1 MYSSIAEIYPYL
13 VYAAPPLVGAFIGY
27 LTNRVAIRML
37 FRPLKAWHIGRL
49 KIPMTPGV
57 IPSKRHELAA
67 NIGEMVGEHLLTG
80 DEISRALQKEG
91 FQEHLQILIESKIS
105 STMKKDLGSLRTII
119 PPSYRSY
126 FDIAEK
132 TARYRL
138 KEAIH
143 NNLRSENT
151 GLAIEAAVDR
161 WLDSSLA
168 KKIDD
173 LLPSAN
179 SGLLFENLAESVA
192 EILSTGATQ
201 EHLATMVAAEIRNFA
216 DTEKACSDVLPSQAQ
231 DAIMEAVRAQTPRL
245 LGQAAALL
253 KEPEVKDKIV
263 DLVIEAINQFVDTL
277 GPMSTMVKGFLAEEL
292 LDDKIRHYL
301 DEKHGDIEDFFH
313 DETIEIRVRAALGE
327 RIGYV
332 LATPLT
338 DLLRLDDEQQIDA
351 VSRLVSEKILLML
364 NNSESRQL
372 VVQFLEESFNNLS
385 AGGNIETGRVLEQ
398 AIGGE
403 LVSLYRGKIKGSVA
417 AAIYSAETLRI
428 IDQMIDDLVG
438 RLVDKPIGRLDH
450 LIPHGVTEGLCRS
463 LKEMTTRLLISEV
476 PGVVKSINFNKIV
489 TDRID
494 SFDLLRL
501 EQLLLSIMA
510 EQFKYINLFG
520 ALLGFLIG
528 CANLLFIV
536 GGSL

>member
-37 FRPLKAWHIGRL
+37 FRPLRGWHIGRL

-105 STMKKDLGSLRTII
+105 STMKKDLGSLKTII

-138 KEAIH
+138 KETIH

-161 WLDSSLA
+161 WIVSSLA

-173 LLPSAN
+173 LLPDGRR
-179 SGLLFENLAESVA
+179 GLLFQNLAEAIA
-192 EILSTGATQ
+192 EILSTNATQ

-216 DTEKACSDVLPSQAQ
+216 VTGKAFSDVLPSQAQ

-245 LGQAAALL
+245 LGQAADLL

-263 DLVIEAINQFVDTL
+263 ELVLEAINEFVDTL
-277 GPMSTMVKGFLAEEL
+277 GPMSTMVKGFLDREL

-332 LATPLT
+332 LATPLA
-338 DLLRLDDEQQIDA
+338 DFLRFDDEEEIDA
-351 VSRLVSEKILLML
+351 VSRLISEKILLML
-364 NNSESRQL
+364 NTSESRQL
-372 VVQFLEESFNNLS
+372 VVQFLEESFNNLT
-385 AGGNIETGRVLEQ
+385 AAGNIKTGRVLEQ

-403 LVSLYRGKIKGSVA
+403 LVSLYKGNIKRSVA
-417 AAIYSAETLRI
+417 AAIYSTETLRI

-463 LKEMTTRLLISEV
+463 VKEMTTRLLISEV

-536 GGSL
+536 GGNL

>member
-1 MYSSIAEIYPYL
+1 
-13 VYAAPPLVGAFIGY
+13 
-27 LTNRVAIRML
+27 ML
-37 FRPLKAWHIGRL
+37 FRPLRAWHIGRL

-105 STMKKDLGSLRTII
+105 STMKKDLGSLKTII

-138 KEAIH
+138 KETIH
-143 NNLRSENT
+143 DNLRSENT

-161 WLDSSLA
+161 WIDSSLA

-173 LLPSAN
+173 LLPDDMR
-179 SGLLFENLAESVA
+179 GLLFENLAEAVA
-192 EILSTGATQ
+192 EILGTNATQ

-216 DTEKACSDVLPSQAQ
+216 DTGKACSDVLPSQAQ

-245 LGQAAALL
+245 LGQAVDLL

-263 DLVIEAINQFVDTL
+263 ELVLEAINDFADTL
-277 GPMSTMVKGFLAEEL
+277 GPMSTMVKGFLDREL

-313 DETIEIRVRAALGE
+313 DETIEIRLRAALGE
-327 RIGYV
+327 RIGHV
-332 LATPLT
+332 LATPLA
-338 DLLRLDDEQQIDA
+338 DLLQFDDEEQIDA

-364 NNSESRQL
+364 NTNESRQL
-372 VVQFLEESFNNLS
+372 VVQFLEESFNNLT
-385 AGGNIETGRVLEQ
+385 AAGNIKTGRVLEQ

-403 LVSLYRGKIKGSVA
+403 LVSLYKGNIKRSVA
-417 AAIYSAETLRI
+417 AAIYSTETLRI

-463 LKEMTTRLLISEV
+463 VKEMTTRLLISEV

-536 GGSL
+536 GGNL

>member
-37 FRPLKAWHIGRL
+37 FRPLRAWHIGRL

-105 STMKKDLGSLRTII
+105 STMKKDLGSLKTII

-138 KEAIH
+138 KETIH

-179 SGLLFENLAESVA
+179 SGLLFENLAEAVA

-263 DLVIEAINQFVDTL
+263 DLVLEAINEFVDTL

-351 VSRLVSEKILLML
+351 VSRSVSEKILLML
-364 NNSESRQL
+364 NTSESRQL
-372 VVQFLEESFNNLS
+372 VVQFLEESFDNLT
-385 AGGNIETGRVLEQ
+385 AAGNIETGRVLEQ
-398 AIGGE
+398 AIGRE
-403 LVSLYRGKIKGSVA
+403 FVSLYREKIKGSVA

>member
-37 FRPLKAWHIGRL
+37 FRPLRAWHIGRL

-105 STMKKDLGSLRTII
+105 STMKKDLGSLKTII

-179 SGLLFENLAESVA
+179 SGLLFENLAEAVA

-216 DTEKACSDVLPSQAQ
+216 DTKKACSDVLPSQAQ

-263 DLVIEAINQFVDTL
+263 DLVLEAINEFVDTL
-277 GPMSTMVKGFLAEEL
+277 GPMSTMVKGFLVEEL

-351 VSRLVSEKILLML
+351 ASRSVSEKILLML
-364 NNSESRQL
+364 NTSESRQL
-372 VVQFLEESFNNLS
+372 VVQFLEESFNNLT
-385 AGGNIETGRVLEQ
+385 AAGNIEIGRVLEQ

-417 AAIYSAETLRI
+417 AAIYSAETQRI

-438 RLVDKPIGRLDH
+438 RLVEKPIGRLDH
-450 LIPHGVTEGLCRS
+450 LIPQGVTEGLCRS

-536 GGSL
+536 GGNL

>member
-1 MYSSIAEIYPYL
+1 
-13 VYAAPPLVGAFIGY
+13 
-27 LTNRVAIRML
+27 ML
-37 FRPLKAWHIGRL
+37 FRPLRAWHIGRL

-105 STMKKDLGSLRTII
+105 STMKKDLGSLKTII

-138 KEAIH
+138 KETIH

-161 WLDSSLA
+161 WLDSILA
-168 KKIDD
+168 KKIED
-173 LLPSAN
+173 LLPDDRR
-179 SGLLFENLAESVA
+179 GLLFENLAEAVA

-216 DTEKACSDVLPSQAQ
+216 DTGKACSDVLPSQAQ

-263 DLVIEAINQFVDTL
+263 DLVLEAINEFVETL
-277 GPMSTMVKGFLAEEL
+277 GPMSTMVKGFLDSEL

-301 DEKHGDIEDFFH
+301 DEKHGDIEDFFQ

-332 LATPLT
+332 LATPLA
-338 DLLRLDDEQQIDA
+338 DLLRLDDEQQLNA

-364 NNSESRQL
+364 NTTESRQL
-372 VVQFLEESFNNLS
+372 VVQFLEESFNNVTAEGNME
-385 AGGNIETGRVLEQ
+385 AGKVLEQ
-398 AIGGE
+398 AIGEE
-403 LVSLYRGKIKGSVA
+403 LVNLYKENIKGSVA
-417 AAIYSAETLRI
+417 AALYSTETLRI

-438 RLVDKPIGRLDH
+438 RLVEKPIGRLDH

-463 LKEMTTRLLISEV
+463 VKEMTTRLLISEV

-536 GGSL
+536 GGNL

>member
-105 STMKKDLGSLRTII
+105 STMKKDLGSLKTII

-138 KEAIH
+138 KETIH
-143 NNLRSENT
+143 DNLRSENT

-173 LLPSAN
+173 LLPDDMR
-179 SGLLFENLAESVA
+179 GLLFENLAEAVA
-192 EILSTGATQ
+192 ESLSRGATR

-216 DTEKACSDVLPSQAQ
+216 DTGKACSDVLPNQAQ

-263 DLVIEAINQFVDTL
+263 DLVLEAINEFVETL
-277 GPMSTMVKGFLAEEL
+277 GPMSTMVKGFLDSEL

-364 NNSESRQL
+364 NINESRQL
-372 VVQFLEESFNNLS
+372 VVQFLEESFNNLT
-385 AGGNIETGRVLEQ
+385 AAGNIETGRVLEQ

-403 LVSLYRGKIKGSVA
+403 LVNLYKGNIKRSVA
-417 AAIYSAETLRI
+417 AAIYSTETLRI

-463 LKEMTTRLLISEV
+463 VKEMTTRLLISEV

-536 GGSL
+536 GGNL

>member
-37 FRPLKAWHIGRL
+37 FRPLRAWHIGRL

-105 STMKKDLGSLRTII
+105 STMKKDLGSLKTII

-138 KEAIH
+138 KETIH

-179 SGLLFENLAESVA
+179 SGLLFENLAEAVA

-263 DLVIEAINQFVDTL
+263 DLVLEAINEFVDTL

-351 VSRLVSEKILLML
+351 ASRSVSEKILLML
-364 NNSESRQL
+364 NTNESRQL
-372 VVQFLEESFNNLS
+372 VVQFLEESFNNLT
-385 AGGNIETGRVLEQ
+385 AAGNIEIGRVLEQ

-417 AAIYSAETLRI
+417 AAIYSAETQRI
-428 IDQMIDDLVG
+428 IDRMIDDLVG

>member
-37 FRPLKAWHIGRL
+37 FRPLRAWHIGRL

-91 FQEHLQILIESKIS
+91 FQEHLQNLIESKIS
-105 STMKKDLGSLRTII
+105 STMKKDLGSLKTII

-138 KEAIH
+138 KETIH

-151 GLAIEAAVDR
+151 GLAIEAALDR
-161 WLDSSLA
+161 WIDSSLA
-168 KKIDD
+168 KKIND
-173 LLPSAN
+173 LLPDGRR
-179 SGLLFENLAESVA
+179 GLLFQNLAEAVA
-192 EILSTGATQ
+192 EILSTNATQ

-216 DTEKACSDVLPSQAQ
+216 DTGKAFSDVLPSQAQ

-245 LGQAAALL
+245 LGQAADLL
-253 KEPEVKDKIV
+253 KEPEIKDKIV
-263 DLVIEAINQFVDTL
+263 ELVLEAINEFVDTL
-277 GPMSTMVKGFLAEEL
+277 GPMSTMVKGFLDREL

-313 DETIEIRVRAALGE
+313 DEVIEIRLRAALGE

-332 LATPLT
+332 LATPLA
-338 DLLRLDDEQQIDA
+338 DVLQFDDEQQIDA

-364 NNSESRQL
+364 NTSESRQL
-372 VVQFLEESFNNLS
+372 VVQFLEESFNNLT
-385 AGGNIETGRVLEQ
+385 AAGNIETGRVLEQ

-403 LVSLYRGKIKGSVA
+403 LVSLYKGNIKRSVA
-417 AAIYSAETLRI
+417 AAIYSTETLRI

-463 LKEMTTRLLISEV
+463 VKEMTTRLLISEV

-536 GGSL
+536 GGNL